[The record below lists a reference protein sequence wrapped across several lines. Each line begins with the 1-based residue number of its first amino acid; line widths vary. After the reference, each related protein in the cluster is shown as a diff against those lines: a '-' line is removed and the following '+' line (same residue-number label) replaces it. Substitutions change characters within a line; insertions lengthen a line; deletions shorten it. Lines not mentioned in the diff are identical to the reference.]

1 MMASSVPGS
10 FRARWQAVFA
20 GAQHK
25 IEMFR
30 LFGRSA
36 SLIPPLE
43 LMHDGPIGY
52 QEFKANGEE
61 FFGYYTGFCGL
72 RPDDRVLDVGSGIGR
87 KTFLLTRYLS
97 NQGSYEGLDIVK
109 TGVDWCTNRITS
121 KHPQFRFQHADIY
134 NQLYNPEGRLRAVD
148 YKFPFPD
155 NSFDFIVLASVFTH
169 MLPEDSDHYLAE
181 VARVLKEGGRCLIS
195 FFLLND
201 ESIRLISLGKSTL
214 NLTIPLGACRV
225 VNANLPEQVIGYDE
239 EVIRSAYRK
248 NELAI
253 ATPVYY
259 GSWCGRENFLSYQ
272 DLIIAHK

>member
-1 MMASSVPGS
+1 
-10 FRARWQAVFA
+10 
-20 GAQHK
+20 
-25 IEMFR
+25 
-30 LFGRSA
+30 
-36 SLIPPLE
+36 
-43 LMHDGPIGY
+43 
-52 QEFKANGEE
+52 
-61 FFGYYTGFCGL
+61 
-72 RPDDRVLDVGSGIGR
+72 
-87 KTFLLTRYLS
+87 
-97 NQGSYEGLDIVK
+97 
-109 TGVDWCTNRITS
+109 
-121 KHPQFRFQHADIY
+121 
-134 NQLYNPEGRLRAVD
+134 
-148 YKFPFPD
+148 
-155 NSFDFIVLASVFTH
+155 